1 MTRRAVRRIGLLGGM
16 SWQSSALYY
25 SLINEGVAAR
35 LGGVHSAD
43 LVMVSVDFAEI
54 EQLQSS
60 GDWHGAGELLARE
73 ARSLEAAGAE
83 AIVLCTNTMH
93 IVAPAIEAAVSI
105 PLLHLADV
113 TARAITASGLVRV
126 GMLGTRFTMQQ
137 PFYRERVQSHGIEVL
152 VPELDDQAVVHRVI
166 YDELVRG
173 TVTDESR
180 EAYRQIIGRLVDR
193 GAQGIVLGCTEIE
206 LLIDERHVDVPLFA
220 TTRLHAQAAVDWA
233 LGAGAGAVAG
243 DARGPGDAP

>member
-1 MTRRAVRRIGLLGGM
+1 MRRIGLLGGM

-25 SLINEGVAAR
+25 SLINELVAER

-43 LVMVSVDFAEI
+43 LVMISVDFAQVER
-54 EQLQSS
+54 LQV
-60 GDWHGAGELLARE
+60 AGEWERAGDLLARE
-73 ARSLEAAGAE
+73 AQALEAAGAE

-113 TARAITASGLVRV
+113 TARAVRAAGLDRV

-137 PFYRERVQSHGIEVL
+137 PFMRERIALHGLEVL
-152 VPELDDQAVVHRVI
+152 VPNDDDQAVVHRVI
-166 YDELVRG
+166 YDELVLG
-173 TVTDESR
+173 VVSDVSR
-180 EAYRQIIGRLVDR
+180 EAYLEIIARLVAE

-206 LLIDERHVDVPLFA
+206 LLVEQQHVAVPLFP
-220 TTRLHAQAAVDWA
+220 TTRLHAEAAVDWS
-233 LGAGAGAVAG
+233 L
-243 DARGPGDAP
+243 AR